1 MLILQRHAQ
10 AASTAAPVE
19 SGLSLEKIR
28 FRHAVID
35 GNQPPLARSWFSL
48 SPDKGLPKT

>member
-1 MLILQRHAQ
+1 MLTLQRQTQ

-35 GNQPPLARSWFSL
+35 SNPPWKPLTKLTTSQTVCE
-48 SPDKGLPKT
+48 KI